1 MENIPINN
9 TLVLK
14 TLRLS
19 ARIMS
24 IILFVFCLLFAMI
37 MNFML
42 NPAPGSKFAPVK
54 DYLIASSI
62 LVYMFGLLL
71 AFKWELLGALVG
83 ICWIISA
90 FIFTLKHITMV
101 MIVLLIVLSIPC
113 FLFILSWILQKVNKD
128 NQQLWEH

>member
-1 MENIPINN
+1 MENIPQNN

-37 MNFML
+37 LNFML

-54 DYLIASSI
+54 DYFIASSI
-62 LVYMFGLLL
+62 LAYMFGLLL
-71 AFKWELLGALVG
+71 AFKWELLGAIVG
-83 ICWIISA
+83 ISWIISA
-90 FIFTLKHITMV
+90 FIFTLKYITLL
-101 MIVLLIVLSIPC
+101 MIVLLLVLSIPC
-113 FLFILSWILQKVNKD
+113 FLFILSWILQKGYKD
-128 NQQLWEH
+128 NHQL